1 MTEPNT
7 IYKHFFFVQVVSY
20 KCVEIFK
27 EQELLRKPH
36 QNISNTIVE
45 VKRITAGYLKEC
57 A

>member
-7 IYKHFFFVQVVSY
+7 IYKLFFFVQVVSY
-20 KCVEIFK
+20 KWVEIFK
-27 EQELLRKPH
+27 EQERLRKPH

-45 VKRITAGYLKEC
+45 VKRITAGYLKEF